1 MLVAG
6 LHGALEGVGPA
17 SDSCGS
23 FSRDSAFLPMQ
34 SRHEP
39 ARVLPGPHATNSTSS
54 RAESSSTRRSR
65 GIVEGIV
72 TIDDYDVHVRG
83 FAADPERYL
92 VPVFEASRSTS
103 SGRPSTSR

>member
-1 MLVAG
+1 MPKSMNQ
-6 LHGALEGVGPA
+6 LHHLRASRYELHIEQGGELE
-17 SDSCGS
+17 
-23 FSRDSAFLPMQ
+23 
-34 SRHEP
+34 
-39 ARVLPGPHATNSTSS
+39 
-54 RAESSSTRRSR
+54 RAQIPI